1 MSRSFN
7 DSTDYLEYAGAAR
20 AALPVTMACW
30 VNADLVGADAAVSL
44 STATALNS
52 ISIQLTNT
60 GVLRAR
66 SSTTGGVVASA
77 DTTATVSANTWAH
90 IAGVFTSNTSR
101 TAYIDGGNAVTNTT
115 SNNPSASSFNTTNI
129 GVRYETSRANY
140 FGGEIAEVGIWSVAL
155 TAAEIASLAKGVSPL
170 MIRPASLISYWPLI
184 GQTSPE
190 IDLHGRFEMTV
201 SGAVAAEHPRVYMP
215 SGIMIPRKAPIITTS
230 IPVLYRQRQM
240 QGMAA

>member
-1 MSRSFN
+1 MARSFN
-7 DSTDYLEYAGAAR
+7 DSSDYLEYAGAAST
-20 AALPVTMACW
+20 ALPVTMACW
-30 VNADLVGADAAVSL
+30 VAPDLATAEVAVSL

-52 ISIQLTNT
+52 VSLQITAT

-66 SSTTGGVVASA
+66 SSTTGGVAASA
-77 DTTATVSANTWAH
+77 DTTATVTANTWAH
-90 IAGVFTSNTSR
+90 IAGVFTSTTSR
-101 TAYIDGGNAVTNTT
+101 TAYIDGGNAVTNAT

-129 GVRYETSRANY
+129 GVRYETTRANF

-184 GQTSPE
+184 GKTSPE
-190 IDLHGRFEMTV
+190 IDLHGRLEMTV
-201 SGAVAAEHPRVYMP
+201 NGTTAADHPRIYMP
-215 SGIMIPRKAPIITTS
+215 RGIMIPRRAKKVPIF
-230 IPVLYRQRQM
+230 YRQRQM